1 MAETLVPIDQ
11 PYGERQKFVEGAKTA
26 GLPLDSPAVPAT
38 GPSPFPP
45 SGAGG
50 GTPRLG
56 FDPLRELQPMQAESE
71 FVQPSYRQRLE
82 ESLRTSPNPLM
93 REAARRILGEQ

>member
-71 FVQPSYRQRLE
+71 FVQPTREQRLQE
-82 ESLRTSPNPLM
+82 AMLTSTNPVL
-93 REAARRILGEQ
+93 REAARRIIGGP